1 MNLIMD
7 ILPMEFRFIACNVK
21 LDIWIWNLSASESE
35 AEILCIHLEFK
46 SLAQRLP
53 GADCREKLC
62 ESILENSYIQCAKKG
77 KASSKSM

>member
-46 SLAQRLP
+46 SLA
-53 GADCREKLC
+53 
-62 ESILENSYIQCAKKG
+62 
-77 KASSKSM
+77 